1 MNSYFP
7 LSNESR
13 TLPLHLW
20 RLLSPTHRNGH
31 ERARAKEGEDAKL
44 WGLGCVNPFV
54 SRRISFHG
62 VSTGLH
68 RFTRRG
74 NSSGTTVV
82 LYDSSTYFSR
92 GSYVPS
98 FGRSTDSTAIRNRND
113 RRERSSS
120 RLESYRRPLGNDPT
134 TDLFRFLRNDTELD
148 RNLTFSGL
156 LSFPLLRP
164 LRPLGYEK
172 SSPVVRTDRN
182 APSPNSPIDASRRT
196 NVTSP
201 TDSVT
206 TCATLSLMH

>member
-1 MNSYFP
+1 MTRVRA
-7 LSNESR
+7 L
-13 TLPLHLW
+13 
-20 RLLSPTHRNGH
+20 
-31 ERARAKEGEDAKL
+31 ARAKEGEDAKL

-68 RFTRRG
+68 RFIRRG

-113 RRERSSS
+113 RRERSST
-120 RLESYRRPLGNDPT
+120 RLESCRRPLGNDPT

-148 RNLTFSGL
+148 RNLSFSGL
-156 LSFPLLRP
+156 LSFPLLPSLFGPSATRSLHLSFEP
-164 LRPLGYEK
+164 IATRLHPIHRSMLRDGL
-172 SSPVVRTDRN
+172 T
-182 APSPNSPIDASRRT
+182 
-196 NVTSP
+196 
-201 TDSVT
+201 
-206 TCATLSLMH
+206 